1 MENPTYIAL
10 SRLDAQQRTMDVIAG
25 NMANANTAG
34 YKAEHVLFSDFV
46 VRQQGAGTIPGGQTL
61 SFTQDRATYRDHSA
75 GALTQ
80 TGNPLDLA
88 LGGSGFFSVQTA
100 GGVRLTRSGRFGLL
114 ADGTVAD
121 ASGNALLDT
130 GGNPIQLPAG
140 ESRIHIASDGTI
152 SGEAGRIAQ
161 VGVSDV
167 ADVNQLFPEGGKL
180 FRTSASLQASTRPQ
194 IVQGAVEESNVQPV
208 AELTRMMQTEREF
221 QFVSQFV
228 QSEADRQQSAIDKI
242 AQQQQ
247 S

>member
-10 SRLDAQQRTMDVIAG
+10 SKLEAQQRTMDVIAG
-25 NMANANTAG
+25 NIANANTVG
-34 YKAEHVLFSDFV
+34 YKADRVLFSDFLV
-46 VRQQGAGTIPGGQTL
+46 KQRDAHTAPGGKTL

-100 GGVRLTRSGRFGLL
+100 NGVRLTRSGRFGLL

-121 ASGNALLDT
+121 TSGNALLDT
-130 GGNPIQLPAG
+130 GGSPIQLPAG
-140 ESRIHIASDGTI
+140 DSHIQITGDGSI
-152 SGEAGRIAQ
+152 STENGRIAQ
-161 VGVSDV
+161 VGVFDVSD
-167 ADVNQLFPEGGKL
+167 ANQLVPEGGKL
-180 FRTSASLQASTRPQ
+180 FRSGAAPQ
-194 IVQGAVEESNVQPV
+194 PAVKPRVVQGSLEESNVQPIT
-208 AELTRMMQTEREF
+208 ELTQMMQTEREF

-228 QSEADRQQSAIDKI
+228 SSEADRQQSAIDKI
-242 AQQQQ
+242 TQQQ